1 MKRSL
6 RQSSFVFFLAIGALA
21 LGCGSDES
29 SVGADAGGGGGGGG
43 ETDAGDSGGGD
54 TGGGGGGGE
63 TDAGGGGGGGGG
75 DDTGGGGEDVGGG
88 EDAGGGEDVVEPP
101 EFYSYVRLLNLSD
114 NGPTLELWID
124 GNPPEPGSSFAS
136 LSYLETA
143 PRIGEEE
150 AYLEFGS
157 GSYQAA
163 LVPEG
168 GTLED
173 AVYEQQWNLS
183 PNGRYTVWAFGDYES
198 DDPQR
203 AYSINVTVDD
213 ISDIEEATRLRVHH
227 AVMGAGPVDVYI
239 GGEVQFESLQYGT
252 YILDYLVAAA
262 PGTYAIALAPEGEV
276 DFVARQTSDFD
287 EQMFNIWFFGDAE
300 TGDIAMLTLTRDN
313 VLQLIEE

>member
-6 RQSSFVFFLAIGALA
+6 RSSTLILFFAIAA
-21 LGCGSDES
+21 VAVGCGSDES
-29 SVGADAGGGGGGGG
+29 SVG
-43 ETDAGDSGGGD
+43 E
-54 TGGGGGGGE
+54 
-63 TDAGGGGGGGGG
+63 DAGGGGGGGGG
-75 DDTGGGGEDVGGG
+75 EDAGGGGGEDTGGGGGEDTGGGGGEDTGGGGGEDVGGG
-88 EDAGGGEDVVEPP
+88 EDTGGGADVPEPP

-124 GNPPEPGSSFAS
+124 GNPPDPSSSFAS

-168 GTLED
+168 GTIED

-213 ISDIEEATRLRVHH
+213 ISDIEMATRLRVHH

-252 YILDYLVAAA
+252 YILDYLVAE
-262 PGTYAIALAPEGEV
+262 PGSYAIALAPEGEV